1 MPPKIEEILKE
12 VRIREIPRDVPCTV
26 SAETPIEEV
35 YRLLDEE
42 RPGAVLVFD
51 GDDLVGIFTDRD
63 VLYRTALE
71 GRQPETPVRELMTAE
86 PVTLDPG
93 KRLADA
99 IAAMTERKLRNIPVG
114 AVSARHAALVS
125 SRDVLRFIV
134 GHFPE
139 AVLNLP
145 PRLDQRLTRPEGG

>member
-1 MPPKIEEILKE
+1 MLPKIEQILRE
-12 VRIREIPRDVPCTV
+12 VRIREIPRDTPCTV
-26 SAETPIEEV
+26 AVDTPISEV

-51 GDDLVGIFTDRD
+51 GDALVGIFTDRD
-63 VLYRTALE
+63 ILYRTSLE
-71 GRQPETPVRELMTAE
+71 APDPDTPIRDLMTAD

-99 IAAMTERKLRNIPVG
+99 IGEMTERKLRNIPLD
-114 AVSARHAALVS
+114 AESARHAALVS
-125 SRDVLRFIV
+125 SRDILRFIAA
-134 GHFPE
+134 HFPE

-145 PRLDQRLTRPEGG
+145 PRLDQRLTRAEGG